1 MPFVGA
7 GRLFS
12 GRKIRSEHRQGFGS
26 YVPEK
31 SNIGSAGH
39 VSYIPDIWT
48 GGGINAGMDR
58 AFISEG
64 KP

>member
-1 MPFVGA
+1 MSLLVLAVYFLGGKL
-7 GRLFS
+7 GRS
-12 GRKIRSEHRQGFGS
+12 IWQGFGS
-26 YVPEK
+26 YVLEK

-39 VSYIPDIWT
+39 VSYVPDIWM

-58 AFISEG
+58 VFISEG

>member
-12 GRKIRSEHRQGFGS
+12 GREIRSDVWQGFGK
-26 YVPEK
+26 Y
-31 SNIGSAGH
+31 IGSAGH
-39 VSYIPDIWT
+39 VSYIPDLWT